1 MEEGVERIY
10 QAEDGEKVC
19 ESIFEH
25 ASYFDHDFKAAVI
38 AWAGPVQ
45 DWTPVNT
52 NHWWG
57 GS

>member
-25 ASYFDHDFKAAVI
+25 ASYFDHDFTAAVI
-38 AWAGPVQ
+38 A
-45 DWTPVNT
+45 
-52 NHWWG
+52 
-57 GS
+57 